1 MIGRLFLRG
10 IKMKLTGA
18 EIICECLLEQG
29 VDTVFGYPGGAAL
42 NTYDAL
48 YKYSDKITHILT
60 AHEQGASHAADGYAR
75 STGKTGVVL
84 TTSGPGATNIVT
96 GIATANIDSIPIV
109 AITANVTTDQLG
121 RDSFQEVDIVDIV
134 KPITKDSWLVETVE
148 DLAPSIRRAFA
159 LAKSG
164 RKGPVLIDVPKD
176 ITAQVTEYTP
186 EPKAHRELI
195 EIQNPGS
202 IRRVQ
207 ELIRN
212 AKRPMIYAGG
222 GIISANACKELQEF
236 ARLIDAPVCCS
247 LMGLGT
253 IPASDPLCIGNIG
266 MHGGYETGM
275 ITAECDLMI
284 SCAARFSDRVAGDRE
299 KFGNQAKIVQLEIDD
314 KEINKNVKVDEYILG
329 DVKASLSALVIGLE
343 QQSHP
348 DWLSQIDE
356 WKHKFDDVKPYEDE
370 FPQAHDVIY
379 AVNDLKKPEDII
391 ATDVGQHQMWV
402 AQYAKI
408 ERERT
413 LLTSGGMGTMGFG
426 MGAAIGAQVAHPE
439 RRVFLF
445 TGDGSFHMNLNE
457 LVTMKSYNLPVIVLV
472 MNNRV
477 LGMVRQW
484 QKLFYGSRFS
494 QTDPHRATDFVKL
507 ANAFGVEGMRITRD
521 DEIMPTLEKAIALN
535 APVVIDVQ
543 ISPDENVL
551 PMIPPG
557 KTVDDIVT
565 SM

>member
-1 MIGRLFLRG
+1 MR
-10 IKMKLTGA
+10 LTGA

-48 YKYSDKITHILT
+48 YRYSDRINHILT

-96 GIATANIDSIPIV
+96 GLATANIDSIPIV

-121 RDSFQEVDIVDIV
+121 RDSFQEVDIVNIA
-134 KPITKDSWLVETVE
+134 KPITKATYLVERVE
-148 DLAPSIRRAFA
+148 DLAPAIRRAFT
-159 LAKSG
+159 LAKDG

-176 ITAQVTEYTP
+176 ITAQTAEFIHE
-186 EPKAHRELI
+186 EPPLPKLI
-195 EIQNPGS
+195 QIQNPDS
-202 IRRVQ
+202 ICRVQ
-207 ELIRN
+207 ELVRK

-222 GIISANACKELQEF
+222 GILSADACSEF
-236 ARLIDAPVCCS
+236 LAFAELIDAPVCCS
-247 LMGLGT
+247 LMALGA
-253 IPASDPLCIGNIG
+253 IPASHPLFVGNIG

-284 SCAARFSDRVAGDRE
+284 SCGARFSDRVAGDRE
-299 KFGNQAKIVQLEIDD
+299 KFGAQAKIVQLEIDE

-329 DVKASLSALVIGLE
+329 DLKSALTALTVGIE
-343 QQSHP
+343 QQKHP
-348 DWLSQIDE
+348 EWLAQIDV
-356 WKHKFDDVKPYEDE
+356 WKHEFDDVKPYEDE
-370 FPQAHDVIY
+370 YPQPHDVIN
-379 AVNDLKKPEDII
+379 AVNSLKKPEDII

-402 AQYAKI
+402 AQFAQI
-408 ERERT
+408 ECERT
-413 LLTSGGMGTMGFG
+413 LLTSGGMGTMGYG
-426 MGAAIGAQVAHPE
+426 MGASIGAQIAHPD

-457 LVTMKSYNLPVIVLV
+457 LVTLKSYNLPVVVLV
-472 MNNRV
+472 MNNTV

-507 ANAFGVEGMRITRD
+507 ANAFGIEGMRITRD
-521 DEIMPTLEKAIALN
+521 EEIMPVLEKAIALN

-543 ISPDENVL
+543 ISPDDNVL

-557 KTVDDIVT
+557 KTIHEIVT
-565 SM
+565 AM